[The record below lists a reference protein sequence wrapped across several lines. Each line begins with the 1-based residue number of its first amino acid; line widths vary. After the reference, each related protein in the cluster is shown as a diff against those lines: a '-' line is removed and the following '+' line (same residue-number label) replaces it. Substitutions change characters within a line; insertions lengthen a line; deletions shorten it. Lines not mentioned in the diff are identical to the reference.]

1 MDKGVIFSVLYYS
14 LPMPKNDTSWG
25 NIAGKYDESFSADA
39 DSYQKQ
45 VILPNI
51 TRMLAPGVGDKIL
64 DLACGS
70 GFFSGAF
77 AEGGAKVLGVDIS
90 PELIEVAKKRVVEA
104 TKAGLN
110 LNARFEV
117 SSAEK
122 YSPLPESFNK
132 AAIILAIQNIED
144 VKKTL
149 ENCFKALAPQG
160 KLFIVMNH
168 PAFRIPKASSWGFDE
183 KEGKQ
188 YRRIDA
194 YLSESREKID
204 MTPGSTIAK
213 KFTVSFHRS
222 LQYYF
227 KLFHNAGFSVKRLE
241 EWASHR
247 KSEAGPRGKEE
258 DRARKEIPL
267 FLAIELSK

>member
-1 MDKGVIFSVLYYS
+1 
-14 LPMPKNDTSWG
+14 MPKNDTSWG
-25 NIAGKYDESFSADA
+25 NVAGEYDESFSSNP

-51 TRMLAPGVGDKIL
+51 IRMVDPATDDKIL

-70 GFFSGAF
+70 GFFSEAFGEAGA
-77 AEGGAKVLGVDIS
+77 EVLGVDIS
-90 PELIEVAKKRVVEA
+90 PELIEVAKKRIGARRDSE
-104 TKAGLN
+104 KYRKN
-110 LNARFEV
+110 LKIKFET

-122 YSPLPESFNK
+122 LSVEQGKFNK
-132 AAIILAIQNIED
+132 AVIVLAIQNIED

-149 ENCFKALAPQG
+149 ENCFNALAPKG

-183 KEGKQ
+183 KSNKQ
-188 YRRIDA
+188 YRRVDA

-204 MTPGSTIAK
+204 MTPSADKNK
-213 KFTVSFHRS
+213 KFTVSFHRP

-227 KLFHNAGFSVKRLE
+227 KLFHNAGFCVERLE
-241 EWASHR
+241 EWTSHR
-247 KSEAGPRGKEE
+247 KSEPGTRAKEE
-258 DRARKEIPL
+258 DRTRKEIPL
-267 FLAIELSK
+267 FLAIQLFK

>member
-1 MDKGVIFSVLYYS
+1 
-14 LPMPKNDTSWG
+14 MPKNNTSWG
-25 NIAGKYDESFSADA
+25 SVAGKYDESFSENP

-51 TRMLAPGVGDKIL
+51 TRMLSPEVGDKIL

-70 GFFSGAF
+70 GFFSATF
-77 AEGGAKVLGVDIS
+77 AETGAKVLGVDIS
-90 PELIEVAKKRVVEA
+90 PELIEIAKKRISE
-104 TKAGLN
+104 KAKDAAVKTGPS

-117 SSAEK
+117 SPAEK
-122 YSPLPESFNK
+122 FSALPGSFNK

-149 ENCFKALAPQG
+149 ENCFNALAPKG

-204 MTPGSTIAK
+204 MTPGSAANK

-227 KLFHNAGFSVKRLE
+227 KLFHNTGFSVARLE
-241 EWASHR
+241 EWTSHR